1 MLHLFCKGYPNRIRP
16 KQPIPF
22 LSTLLECLTI
32 FSSTINLRPIEYRPM
47 SSECGRGIL
56 ARAAEKIGM
65 NSMGRR
71 LMAQNYECTPTRSHV
86 DRKQGACLTISCTLW
101 SGGVVVDLLLPHSS
115 SHLSWLLGLS
125 VPKQACWS
133 WLSRSL
139 LQPTTF
145 DLLRGPCFLKRMTQV
160 VRTQRHLQ
168 TRVTLSSSL
177 GKGKH
182 HSEFA

>member
-1 MLHLFCKGYPNRIRP
+1 MLQITSTAPAKIQTPSHAQIWHLISIPFNNCPQVQEMLHLFCKGYPNRIRP

-32 FSSTINLRPIEYRPM
+32 FSSTINLRSIEYRPM

-86 DRKQGACLTISCTLW
+86 DRKQGACLTISCTL
-101 SGGVVVDLLLPHSS
+101 
-115 SHLSWLLGLS
+115 
-125 VPKQACWS
+125 
-133 WLSRSL
+133 
-139 LQPTTF
+139 
-145 DLLRGPCFLKRMTQV
+145 
-160 VRTQRHLQ
+160 
-168 TRVTLSSSL
+168 
-177 GKGKH
+177 
-182 HSEFA
+182 